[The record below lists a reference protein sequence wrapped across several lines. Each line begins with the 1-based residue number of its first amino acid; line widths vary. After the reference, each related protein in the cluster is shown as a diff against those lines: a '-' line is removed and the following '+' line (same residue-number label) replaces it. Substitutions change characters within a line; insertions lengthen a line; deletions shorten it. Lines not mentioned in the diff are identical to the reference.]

1 MGEARREVPI
11 GGLFWIG
18 GLEGMQWPMKKMATY
33 AAARVEL
40 NSTKHRSF
48 ARSEPNR
55 VKQRQLAI
63 SNDGNAAVGW

>member
-1 MGEARREVPI
+1 
-11 GGLFWIG
+11 
-18 GLEGMQWPMKKMATY
+18 MQWPMKKMATY

-40 NSTKHRSF
+40 NSTRHRSF